1 MGDILD
7 NQSLLRFKDV
17 YDGLYSLIFSSIYSK
32 INNFDE
38 AEDLTQE
45 LFVRLYKKFN
55 EVNDPKAWLFGA
67 MRIILFDYFKEKGR
81 KEDDIDGIIDDQR
94 MSVVNEFRDARI
106 VIEEILSDS
115 TSGIS
120 DSDRTIFELV
130 AIHDYSFAE
139 VSRHIGLSYRQV
151 RYTFQ
156 TTARKLLD
164 LLRMR
169 GIAKL
174 EDLL

>member
-1 MGDILD
+1 MGDALD
-7 NQSLLRFKDV
+7 NKSLLRFKDV
-17 YDGLYSLIFSSIYSK
+17 YDGLYSLIFSLIYSK
-32 INNFDE
+32 ISNFDE

-45 LFVRLYKKFN
+45 LFVRLCKKFN

-67 MRIILFDYFKEKGR
+67 MRIILLDYFKEKGR
-81 KEDDIDGIIDDQR
+81 KEDDIEGIIDDQR
-94 MSVVNEFRDARI
+94 MGIVNEFRDARI

-115 TSGIS
+115 TTGIS
-120 DSDRTIFELV
+120 DTDRTIFELV

-139 VSRHIGLSYRQV
+139 ASRHIGLSYRQV
-151 RYTFQ
+151 RYAFQ